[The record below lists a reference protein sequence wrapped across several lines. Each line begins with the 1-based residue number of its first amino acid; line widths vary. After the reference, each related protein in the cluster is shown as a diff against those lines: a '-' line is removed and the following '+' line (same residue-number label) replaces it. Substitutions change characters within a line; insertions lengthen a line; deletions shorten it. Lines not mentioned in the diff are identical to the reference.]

1 MAEIGGIRGRGEG
14 RRNPPV
20 EPFDRAVEEIPQ
32 EMGHHDTIHFPAAAF
47 ALALAAPSAA
57 SVAAALAL
65 VTHRH
70 SSLVASSLSTLRH
83 SPASSAQALTPA
95 FSRHPT
101 HFSRH
106 SAHSHQ
112 STISRRPTNSRQ
124 STVPRHPTNSRQ
136 STISRHPTNSRQSAI
151 PRHETHTPKDTRKD
165 PATTKAATPTAK
177 GAATP
182 PADGA
187 QRLAAAQLRDRPGGD
202 PRRGGADP
210 LGTRQTT
217 HPQAAAEATACATTH
232 PTTTGT
238 THATGTGGANQRRV
252 RLAGVGDSAERHR
265 GDHLGDATP
274 AGEAARERRLL
285 AAVVLGGAVQ
295 RGDEDTG

>member
-14 RRNPPV
+14 RRNPPI

-32 EMGHHDTIHFPAAAF
+32 EMGHHDTIHFPAASF
-47 ALALAAPSAA
+47 TLALAATSAA

-65 VTHRH
+65 VAHRH
-70 SSLVASSLSTLRH
+70 SSLVASSLATLRH

-112 STISRRPTNSRQ
+112 STIP
-124 STVPRHPTNSRQ
+124 H
-136 STISRHPTNSRQSAI
+136 HPTNSRQSAI
-151 PRHETHTPKDTRKD
+151 SRHETPTPKDTPKD
-165 PATTKAATPTAK
+165 PATTKATTPTAK
-177 GAATP
+177 GTATP

-265 GDHLGDATP
+265 GDHLGDAAP

-285 AAVVLGGAVQ
+285 AAVVLGSAVQ
-295 RGDEDTG
+295 RGDEDAG

>member
-101 HFSRH
+101 HFSYH

-112 STISRRPTNSRQ
+112 SAISRYPTNSRQ

-136 STISRHPTNSRQSAI
+136 SAIPRHPTNSRQSTI
-151 PRHETHTPKDTRKD
+151 PRHETPTRKD

-252 RLAGVGDSAERHR
+252 RLTGVGDSAERHR
-265 GDHLGDATP
+265 GDHLGDAAP
-274 AGEAARERRLL
+274 AGEAARE
-285 AAVVLGGAVQ
+285 
-295 RGDEDTG
+295 

>member
-136 STISRHPTNSRQSAI
+136 STI
-151 PRHETHTPKDTRKD
+151 PRHETPTRKD
-165 PATTKAATPTAK
+165 PATTKATTPTAK
-177 GAATP
+177 GTATP

-252 RLAGVGDSAERHR
+252 RLTGVGDSAERHR
-265 GDHLGDATP
+265 GDHLGDAAP
-274 AGEAARERRLL
+274 AGEAARE
-285 AAVVLGGAVQ
+285 
-295 RGDEDTG
+295 